1 MTKAGCHCDKMPDKN
16 CFALFKYF
24 ITVMRKVTNT
34 DTSHPNTLTESSCA
48 FPLIVH
54 SFSVSLSSVYVHA
67 CARSRVP
74 VCHWQLTRGC
84 SVLLPCGLC
93 ESISSRQASWK
104 CLPAEQSCSCD
115 TNFLGRVYFS
125 HNVCWSLAFWLLWR
139 SNTLWWG
146 VQGTHLVT
154 F

>member
-48 FPLIVH
+48 FSPYCSFILCLSLICV
-54 SFSVSLSSVYVHA
+54 
-67 CARSRVP
+67 CARMR
-74 VCHWQLTRGC
+74 TF
-84 SVLLPCGLC
+84 
-93 ESISSRQASWK
+93 
-104 CLPAEQSCSCD
+104 SCSCMPL
-115 TNFLGRVYFS
+115 TAYQRLFCSSTMWAMRVNLKSSGFVEVSTCWAIVFLWYKLFRKGFS